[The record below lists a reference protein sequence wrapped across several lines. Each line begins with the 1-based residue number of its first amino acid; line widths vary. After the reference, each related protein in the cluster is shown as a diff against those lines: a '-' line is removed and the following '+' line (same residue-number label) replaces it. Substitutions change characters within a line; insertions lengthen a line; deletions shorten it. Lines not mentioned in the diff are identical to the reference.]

1 MASRGSGNWALVEH
15 QHHSRASRVYRF
27 QILLPNGTSTG
38 LTLKDP
44 GEEMPLHDF
53 LDHIRTELEDVPM
66 DGDDRRGIDWSGDV
80 YLEDLLDRKIHKEL
94 QFSDF
99 LTNSTNILRLQD
111 GEGFV
116 RTFENMWDL
125 TPPTEL
131 LQELPAEYSTES
143 ALADLI
149 DNSLQALWSNG
160 KKDRKLIRI
169 TIDQE
174 KMVIFDTGR
183 GMDGSDE
190 NSISKWGTIG
200 SSNHRVFRAKGI
212 GGKAPY
218 LVPFF
223 GMFGYGG
230 TIASMHLGRRAIVSS
245 KTKESRKV
253 FTLHLSR
260 EALLAKSSSK
270 LSWKTAGGVRDP
282 SEEELTLSPH
292 QSFTQVEIQ
301 GLNRCL
307 EAAKLQRFLKDI
319 YFPYIQYDEDN
330 GSMNTRRPVQFEV
343 NGVDLAEIL
352 ENEVT
357 VTNLHSCAGPS
368 FILDVTFSCTSTT
381 AANSEAH
388 ARIKCVYFP
397 IVKGKESI
405 DSILEMLRENASG
418 VKENFDKFSRVSIRR
433 LGRLLP
439 DARWGPLPFMEPK
452 QSKGKKAEL
461 LKRCCKRVKCFVE
474 TDAAFHPTLSKTDLA
489 QHDLFTKA
497 LRRLDGSSRSDSSVE
512 DVNVDVR
519 RGGRSLNVTQL
530 EKQYH
535 DWINNMHAQ
544 YDVEIDEG
552 DNDHTVIIN
561 PSNKDRLGISEDVQ
575 VIRVYTSVR
584 RKGKTWK
591 RGDHL
596 KIQPGVLARLKN
608 NFLSLKTI
616 FYATLEYV
624 VGEGLAGDICG
635 EARLIC
641 RSIEFSDKQGCLL
654 EEGPDS
660 MCLNIQESVS
670 FPISMIDNDKC
681 HTMENDSWR
690 QILGKKKEKAPA
702 CIEVLRNLQGSDLT
716 IERGLPF
723 EKVIMAGYKHPRE
736 IIAVILPQCATTCST
751 SPLDKRYILKDDE
764 IEMEMDINHLPGSK
778 KDHLRANCIYR
789 KLKKPSSRDSINGLY
804 IFQLSE
810 DSSIF
815 TKSGVYQF
823 IFSVR
828 CKDSSII
835 THETEITVRPN
846 SNTRRWQ
853 LSSIADCSAGNAV
866 VNIRL
871 GVPVRCLG
879 VRSHDSYGN
888 AIPFQDIRKAVITI
902 VDGNYILAQVEDIE
916 VELSSDS
923 MTLNIRDFLFKSSK
937 LDIIR
942 PKYEAMLKISLSD
955 NEFSHL
961 CPCKVMP
968 GLPSTINMDM
978 CLAWEKNLTPGE
990 VIDDALL
997 EVFDHC
1003 GNHVEEGTELIV
1015 EIVGFSFVDKHGH
1028 VRKVNSEGFVDLS
1041 GLLKVINGFGSQA
1054 CLKIFHHEKEIFAT
1068 TFQISIR
1075 NLEAVEVPRSCQA
1088 GTLLENIIFE
1098 VFDSDG
1104 LIDESM
1110 HGPHHTLSIR
1120 SNEKLVEGAQYTFER
1135 GRCIVSRVPV
1145 PREPGTVT
1153 FVAYHTHF
1161 PDLETTIQ
1169 IPVYTLDLVPVKGE
1183 NESEPICSYP
1193 TSSVSSQNTK
1203 SPSQLVL
1210 SQSNSLASNILG
1222 KFSDE
1227 IRAIDSD
1234 ICSQEVLI
1242 KAFDSRK
1249 KTLENDIVN
1258 LQDEISH
1265 TAGSAT
1271 GAIELTRHKIEE
1283 NVGTAAAVLCTLSS
1297 RQCLTDD
1304 VVGIVALLGTV
1315 ADRKMSRM
1323 LSLYLGE
1330 DNMLAVVCKT
1340 QAAANYF
1347 EKYAADGSVDVH
1359 FGIHQEAANLG
1370 APIRKRFPIICLDLI
1385 RPYTGGFHLNTK
1397 QKPLALPFPHSKGF
1411 RGFAVN
1417 MINLSPESLTIVTKH
1432 GHGLRETL
1440 FYRLFGELQVYETRD
1455 DMWQAIRHLKNGA
1468 ISLDG
1473 GIIKGDGML
1482 ILGYS
1487 DPEVTFPVVPRAALD
1502 VEEDNSEYVCN
1513 KIKTMH
1519 AQIGVVK
1526 TLENRISAAE
1536 EQRQK
1541 LVMERNE
1548 KKRKFDQISEVLSQ
1562 ASGSSDHQFYE

>member
-1 MASRGSGNWALVEH
+1 MA
-15 QHHSRASRVYRF
+15 Y
-27 QILLPNGTSTG
+27 
-38 LTLKDP
+38 
-44 GEEMPLHDF
+44 
-53 LDHIRTELEDVPM
+53 
-66 DGDDRRGIDWSGDV
+66 
-80 YLEDLLDRKIHKEL
+80 
-94 QFSDF
+94 
-99 LTNSTNILRLQD
+99 
-111 GEGFV
+111 
-116 RTFENMWDL
+116 
-125 TPPTEL
+125 
-131 LQELPAEYSTES
+131 
-143 ALADLI
+143 
-149 DNSLQALWSNG
+149 
-160 KKDRKLIRI
+160 
-169 TIDQE
+169 
-174 KMVIFDTGR
+174 
-183 GMDGSDE
+183 
-190 NSISKWGTIG
+190 
-200 SSNHRVFRAKGI
+200 
-212 GGKAPY
+212 
-218 LVPFF
+218 
-223 GMFGYGG
+223 
-230 TIASMHLGRRAIVSS
+230 VSYQ
-245 KTKESRKV
+245 
-253 FTLHLSR
+253 
-260 EALLAKSSSK
+260 
-270 LSWKTAGGVRDP
+270 GVMK
-282 SEEELTLSPH
+282 
-292 QSFTQVEIQ
+292 Q
-301 GLNRCL
+301 
-307 EAAKLQRFLKDI
+307 
-319 YFPYIQYDEDN
+319 
-330 GSMNTRRPVQFEV
+330 V

-357 VTNLHSCAGPS
+357 VTNLHSCAGPN

-418 VKENFDKFSRVSIRR
+418 VKENFDKFSRVSIRQ

-474 TDAAFHPTLSKTDLA
+474 TDAGFHPTLSKTDLA

-497 LRRLDGSSRSDSSVE
+497 LRCLDGSSRSDSS

-519 RGGRSLNVTQL
+519 SGGRSLNFTQL

-561 PSNKDRLGISEDVQ
+561 PSNKDRLGISED
-575 VIRVYTSVR
+575 
-584 RKGKTWK
+584 
-591 RGDHL
+591 
-596 KIQPGVLARLKN
+596 
-608 NFLSLKTI
+608 
-616 FYATLEYV
+616 
-624 VGEGLAGDICG
+624 G

-736 IIAVILPQCATTCST
+736 IIA
-751 SPLDKRYILKDDE
+751 
-764 IEMEMDINHLPGSK
+764 
-778 KDHLRANCIYR
+778 
-789 KLKKPSSRDSINGLY
+789 
-804 IFQLSE
+804 
-810 DSSIF
+810 
-815 TKSGVYQF
+815 
-823 IFSVR
+823 R

-853 LSSIADCSAGNAV
+853 LSSVTDCSADNAV

-871 GVPVRCLG
+871 GMPVRCLAA
-879 VRSHDSYGN
+879 RSHDSYGN
-888 AIPFQDIRKAVITI
+888 GIPFQDIRKAVITI

-923 MTLNIRDFLFKSSK
+923 MTLNIRDFLFKTSK

-955 NEFSHL
+955 NEFFHL

-990 VIDDALL
+990 VIDDTLL
-997 EVFDHC
+997 EVR
-1003 GNHVEEGTELIV
+1003 T
-1015 EIVGFSFVDKHGH
+1015 
-1028 VRKVNSEGFVDLS
+1028 
-1041 GLLKVINGFGSQA
+1041 
-1054 CLKIFHHEKEIFAT
+1054 CLKIFHHQKEIFAT

-1075 NLEAVEVPRSCQA
+1075 NLEAVKVPQSCQA

-1098 VFDSDG
+1098 VSDSDG
-1104 LIDESM
+1104 LIDESI
-1110 HGPHHTLSIR
+1110 HGPLHTLSIR

-1135 GRCIVSRVPV
+1135 GRCIVSHVPV
-1145 PREPGTVT
+1145 PLEPGTVT

-1169 IPVYTLDLVPVKGE
+1169 IPVYTLDLVLVKGE
-1183 NESEPICSYP
+1183 NESESICGYP
-1193 TSSVSSQNTK
+1193 TSSVSSQNTIP
-1203 SPSQLVL
+1203 PSQLVL
-1210 SQSNSLASNILG
+1210 SQSNCLASNILG

-1234 ICSQEVLI
+1234 ICTQEVLI

-1271 GAIELTRHKIEE
+1271 GAKELTRHKIEE

-1297 RQCLTDD
+1297 RQCFMDD

-1323 LSLYLGE
+1323 LSVYLGE

-1385 RPYTGGFHLNTK
+1385 RPYTGGLHLNTK

-1417 MINLSPESLTIVTKH
+1417 MIGLSPESLTIVTDH
-1432 GHGLRETL
+1432 GYGLRETL

-1502 VEEDNSEYVCN
+1502 VEEDDSEYVCN

-1519 AQIGVVK
+1519 AQMGVVK
-1526 TLENRISAAE
+1526 TLENRIRAAE
-1536 EQRQK
+1536 EQKQK
-1541 LVMERNE
+1541 LVMERN
-1548 KKRKFDQISEVLSQ
+1548 KRKRKFDEISEVLSQ
-1562 ASGSSDHQFYE
+1562 PSGSGDHQLYE

>member
-1 MASRGSGNWALVEH
+1 MASRGSGKWALVEH
-15 QHHSRASRVYRF
+15 RHHSRASRVYRF

-53 LDHIRTELEDVPM
+53 LNHIRTELENVPM
-66 DGDDRRGIDWSGDV
+66 DGGERRGIDWSGDV
-80 YLEDLLDRKIHKEL
+80 YLEDLLDRKIDKKV

-99 LTNSTNILRLQD
+99 ATKNTNILRLQD

-143 ALADLI
+143 ALADLV
-149 DNSLQALWSNG
+149 DNSLQALWSND

-174 KMVIFDTGR
+174 KIVIFDTGR

-212 GGKAPY
+212 GGEAPY

-260 EALLAKSSSK
+260 EALLEKSSSK
-270 LSWKTAGGVRDP
+270 LSWKTAGGIRDP
-282 SEEELTLSPH
+282 SKEELTLSPH

-301 GLNRCL
+301 GLNRYL
-307 EAAKLQRFLKDI
+307 GAAKLQRFLKDI

-330 GSMNTRRPVQFEV
+330 GSMNTRRLVQFEV

-357 VTNLHSCAGPS
+357 ITNLHSCAGPD

-381 AANSEAH
+381 SANSQAH
-388 ARIKCVYFP
+388 ARVKCVYFP

-474 TDAAFHPTLSKTDLA
+474 TDAGFHPTLSKTDLA

-497 LRRLDGSSRSDSSVE
+497 LRCLDGSSRSDSSVE
-512 DVNVDVR
+512 DVNVDVHR
-519 RGGRSLNVTQL
+519 VGRSLSCTQL

-535 DWINNMHAQ
+535 NWINNMHVK
-544 YDVEIDEG
+544 YDVEIDGG

-561 PSNKDRLGISEDVQ
+561 PSNKERLGISEDVE
-575 VIRVYTSVR
+575 VIRVYTSVS

-596 KIQPGVLARLKN
+596 KIQPGVVARMKS
-608 NFLSLKTI
+608 NFHSLKSI

-641 RSIEFSDKQGCLL
+641 RSIECSDNQGCLL

-660 MCLNIQESVS
+660 MRLNIQESVS

-681 HTMENDSWR
+681 HTMEDDSWR
-690 QILGKKKEKAPA
+690 QIRRKKKEKAPA
-702 CIEVLRNLQGSDLT
+702 CIEILRNLQGNDLA
-716 IERGLPF
+716 IERGLPI
-723 EKVIMAGYKHPRE
+723 EQVIMAGYKNPHE
-736 IIAVILPQCATTCST
+736 FIA
-751 SPLDKRYILKDDE
+751 
-764 IEMEMDINHLPGSK
+764 
-778 KDHLRANCIYR
+778 
-789 KLKKPSSRDSINGLY
+789 
-804 IFQLSE
+804 
-810 DSSIF
+810 
-815 TKSGVYQF
+815 
-823 IFSVR
+823 R

-835 THETEITVRPN
+835 KHETEITVRPN
-846 SNTRRWQ
+846 SNTRCWQ
-853 LSSIADCSAGNAV
+853 LSSVADCSADNAV
-866 VNIRL
+866 VDIRL
-871 GVPVRCLG
+871 GIPVRCLAA
-879 VRSHDSYGN
+879 RSHDLYGN
-888 AIPFQDIRKAVITI
+888 GIPFLDVHKAVITI
-902 VDGNYILAQVEDIE
+902 LDGDDFLAQVEDIE

-923 MTLNIRDFLFKSSK
+923 LTLNIRDFLFKTSK

-955 NEFSHL
+955 NEFSHP
-961 CPCKVMP
+961 CPCK
-968 GLPSTINMDM
+968 GFPSTINMDM
-978 CLAWEKNLTPGE
+978 SLAWEKNLTPGE

-1015 EIVGFSFVDKHGH
+1015 RIIGLSFVDKHGP
-1028 VRKVNSEGFVDLS
+1028 VRKVNSEGFVDLR
-1041 GLLKVINGFGSQA
+1041 GLLRVINGFGSQA
-1054 CLKIFHHEKEIFAT
+1054 CLKIFRHKKEIFAR
-1068 TFQISIR
+1068 TFQIAIR
-1075 NLEAVEVPRSCQA
+1075 NLKAVKVPQSCQA

-1098 VFDSDG
+1098 VSDSDG
-1104 LIDESM
+1104 LIDESI
-1110 HGPHHTLSIR
+1110 HGPLHTLSIR
-1120 SNEKLVEGAQYTFER
+1120 SNELKLVEGAQYAFER
-1135 GRCIVSRVPV
+1135 GRCIVSHVPV
-1145 PREPGTVT
+1145 PREPGRVT

-1161 PDLETTIQ
+1161 SDLETTIQ

-1193 TSSVSSQNTK
+1193 TSSGSSQNTIP
-1203 SPSQLVL
+1203 PSQLVL
-1210 SQSNSLASNILG
+1210 SQSNSLAANIMG

-1227 IRAIDSD
+1227 IREIDAE

-1249 KTLENDIVN
+1249 RALENDIVD

-1265 TAGSAT
+1265 TAGSAS
-1271 GAIELTRHKIEE
+1271 GAKELTRHKIEE
-1283 NVGTAAAVLCTLSS
+1283 NVGTAAAVLCS
-1297 RQCLTDD
+1297 RQWFRDD

-1315 ADRKMSRM
+1315 ADRKMSMM
-1323 LSLYLGE
+1323 LSVYLGE

-1340 QAAANYF
+1340 LAAANYF
-1347 EKYAADGSVDVH
+1347 EKYDADGSVDVH

-1370 APIRKRFPIICLDLI
+1370 VPIRKRFPIICLDAI
-1385 RPYTGGFHLNTK
+1385 RPYTGGLHLHTK

-1411 RGFAVN
+1411 KGFAVN
-1417 MINLSPESLTIVTKH
+1417 MINLSPESLKISTKN
-1432 GHGLRETL
+1432 GYGLRETL

-1455 DMWQAIRHLKNGA
+1455 DMWQAIPHLKNGA
-1468 ISLDG
+1468 VSLDG
-1473 GIIKGDGML
+1473 GIIKGDGLL

-1502 VEEDNSEYVCN
+1502 VEEDDSEYVCTR
-1513 KIKTMH
+1513 IKTMH
-1519 AQIGVVK
+1519 AQMDVVK
-1526 TLENRISAAE
+1526 TLENRIKAAE

-1548 KKRKFDQISEVLSQ
+1548 KKRKFDEISEVLSQ
-1562 ASGSSDHQFYE
+1562 PSGSGDHQLYQ

>member
-1 MASRGSGNWALVEH
+1 MASRGSENWALVEH
-15 QHHSRASRVYRF
+15 QHHSRESRVYRF

-174 KMVIFDTGR
+174 KIVIFDTGR

-245 KTKESRKV
+245 KTKDSRKV

-292 QSFTQVEIQ
+292 QSFTQVEIK

-357 VTNLHSCAGPS
+357 ITNLHSCAGPN

-381 AANSEAH
+381 AANSESH

-418 VKENFDKFSRVSIRR
+418 LKENFANFSRVSIRR

-474 TDAAFHPTLSKTDLA
+474 TDAGFHPTLSKTDLA

-497 LRRLDGSSRSDSSVE
+497 LRCLDGSSRSDSSVE

-519 RGGRSLNVTQL
+519 RGGRSLNFTQL

-575 VIRVYTSVR
+575 VIRVYTSVS

-670 FPISMIDNDKC
+670 FPISMIDNNKC

-736 IIAVILPQCATTCST
+736 IIAVILPKSATTCST
-751 SPLDKRYILKDDE
+751 SSLDKRYILKDDE
-764 IEMEMDINHLPGSK
+764 IEMEMGINHLPRSK

-835 THETEITVRPN
+835 AHETEITVRPN

-853 LSSIADCSAGNAV
+853 LSSVADCSADNAV

-871 GVPVRCLG
+871 GMPVRCLAA
-879 VRSHDSYGN
+879 RSHDSYGN
-888 AIPFQDIRKAVITI
+888 GIPFQDIRKAVITI

-923 MTLNIRDFLFKSSK
+923 LTLNIRDFLFKTSK

-978 CLAWEKNLTPGE
+978 CLSWEKNLTPGE

-997 EVFDHC
+997 EVLDHC

-1015 EIVGFSFVDKHGH
+1015 RIIGLSFVDKHGH

-1041 GLLKVINGFGSQA
+1041 GLLRVSNGFGSQA

-1075 NLEAVEVPRSCQA
+1075 NLEAVKVPQSCQA
-1088 GTLLENIIFE
+1088 GTLLENLIFE
-1098 VFDSDG
+1098 VSDSDG
-1104 LIDESM
+1104 LIDESI
-1110 HGPHHTLSIR
+1110 HGPLHTLSIR

-1135 GRCIVSRVPV
+1135 GRCIVSHVPV

-1153 FVAYHTHF
+1153 FVAYHTRF

-1169 IPVYTLDLVPVKGE
+1169 IPVYTLDLVSVKGE

-1193 TSSVSSQNTK
+1193 TSSVSSQNPIP
-1203 SPSQLVL
+1203 PSQLVL
-1210 SQSNSLASNILG
+1210 SQSNSLASSILG
-1222 KFSDE
+1222 NFSDE
-1227 IRAIDSD
+1227 IQAIDSD

-1249 KTLENDIVN
+1249 KTLENDIFN

-1271 GAIELTRHKIEE
+1271 VAKELTRHKIEE
-1283 NVGTAAAVLCTLSS
+1283 NVGTAAAVLCTLS
-1297 RQCLTDD
+1297 RQRFMDD

-1315 ADRKMSRM
+1315 EDRNMSRM
-1323 LSLYLGE
+1323 LSVYLGE

-1385 RPYTGGFHLNTK
+1385 RPYTGGLHLNTK

-1417 MINLSPESLTIVTKH
+1417 MINLSPESLTIVTEH
-1432 GHGLRETL
+1432 GRGLRETL

-1455 DMWQAIRHLKNGA
+1455 DMWQAIGHLKNGA

-1502 VEEDNSEYVCN
+1502 VEEDDTEYVCN
-1513 KIKTMH
+1513 KIKTIH
-1519 AQIGVVK
+1519 AQMGVLK
-1526 TLENRISAAE
+1526 TLENRIRAAE
-1536 EQRQK
+1536 EQKQK

-1548 KKRKFDQISEVLSQ
+1548 RKRKFDEISEVLSQ
-1562 ASGSSDHQFYE
+1562 PTAL

>member
-1 MASRGSGNWALVEH
+1 M
-15 QHHSRASRVYRF
+15 
-27 QILLPNGTSTG
+27 
-38 LTLKDP
+38 
-44 GEEMPLHDF
+44 
-53 LDHIRTELEDVPM
+53 
-66 DGDDRRGIDWSGDV
+66 
-80 YLEDLLDRKIHKEL
+80 
-94 QFSDF
+94 
-99 LTNSTNILRLQD
+99 
-111 GEGFV
+111 
-116 RTFENMWDL
+116 
-125 TPPTEL
+125 
-131 LQELPAEYSTES
+131 
-143 ALADLI
+143 
-149 DNSLQALWSNG
+149 
-160 KKDRKLIRI
+160 
-169 TIDQE
+169 
-174 KMVIFDTGR
+174 
-183 GMDGSDE
+183 
-190 NSISKWGTIG
+190 
-200 SSNHRVFRAKGI
+200 
-212 GGKAPY
+212 
-218 LVPFF
+218 
-223 GMFGYGG
+223 
-230 TIASMHLGRRAIVSS
+230 
-245 KTKESRKV
+245 
-253 FTLHLSR
+253 
-260 EALLAKSSSK
+260 
-270 LSWKTAGGVRDP
+270 
-282 SEEELTLSPH
+282 
-292 QSFTQVEIQ
+292 
-301 GLNRCL
+301 
-307 EAAKLQRFLKDI
+307 
-319 YFPYIQYDEDN
+319 
-330 GSMNTRRPVQFEV
+330 
-343 NGVDLAEIL
+343 
-352 ENEVT
+352 
-357 VTNLHSCAGPS
+357 
-368 FILDVTFSCTSTT
+368 
-381 AANSEAH
+381 
-388 ARIKCVYFP
+388 
-397 IVKGKESI
+397 
-405 DSILEMLRENASG
+405 
-418 VKENFDKFSRVSIRR
+418 
-433 LGRLLP
+433 
-439 DARWGPLPFMEPK
+439 
-452 QSKGKKAEL
+452 
-461 LKRCCKRVKCFVE
+461 
-474 TDAAFHPTLSKTDLA
+474 
-489 QHDLFTKA
+489 
-497 LRRLDGSSRSDSSVE
+497 
-512 DVNVDVR
+512 
-519 RGGRSLNVTQL
+519 
-530 EKQYH
+530 
-535 DWINNMHAQ
+535 
-544 YDVEIDEG
+544 
-552 DNDHTVIIN
+552 
-561 PSNKDRLGISEDVQ
+561 
-575 VIRVYTSVR
+575 
-584 RKGKTWK
+584 
-591 RGDHL
+591 
-596 KIQPGVLARLKN
+596 
-608 NFLSLKTI
+608 
-616 FYATLEYV
+616 
-624 VGEGLAGDICG
+624 
-635 EARLIC
+635 
-641 RSIEFSDKQGCLL
+641 
-654 EEGPDS
+654 
-660 MCLNIQESVS
+660 
-670 FPISMIDNDKC
+670 
-681 HTMENDSWR
+681 
-690 QILGKKKEKAPA
+690 
-702 CIEVLRNLQGSDLT
+702 
-716 IERGLPF
+716 
-723 EKVIMAGYKHPRE
+723 
-736 IIAVILPQCATTCST
+736 
-751 SPLDKRYILKDDE
+751 
-764 IEMEMDINHLPGSK
+764 
-778 KDHLRANCIYR
+778 
-789 KLKKPSSRDSINGLY
+789 
-804 IFQLSE
+804 
-810 DSSIF
+810 
-815 TKSGVYQF
+815 
-823 IFSVR
+823 
-828 CKDSSII
+828 
-835 THETEITVRPN
+835 
-846 SNTRRWQ
+846 
-853 LSSIADCSAGNAV
+853 
-866 VNIRL
+866 
-871 GVPVRCLG
+871 
-879 VRSHDSYGN
+879 
-888 AIPFQDIRKAVITI
+888 
-902 VDGNYILAQVEDIE
+902 
-916 VELSSDS
+916 
-923 MTLNIRDFLFKSSK
+923 
-937 LDIIR
+937 
-942 PKYEAMLKISLSD
+942 
-955 NEFSHL
+955 
-961 CPCKVMP
+961 
-968 GLPSTINMDM
+968 
-978 CLAWEKNLTPGE
+978 
-990 VIDDALL
+990 
-997 EVFDHC
+997 FDHC

-1075 NLEAVEVPRSCQA
+1075 NLEAVEVPQSCQA

-1104 LIDESM
+1104 LIDESI

-1193 TSSVSSQNTK
+1193 TSSVSSQNTIP
-1203 SPSQLVL
+1203 PSQLVL

-1271 GAIELTRHKIEE
+1271 GAKELTRHKIEE

-1297 RQCLTDD
+1297 RQCLSDD

>member
-1 MASRGSGNWALVEH
+1 MGAGDGRAVAAVSAAAATNAVRARTDDEVAAVGAGDDRVVAAESAAAAGDDRVVAAVSAAATADVSIGATYAVRHAPMHATVDPLVHGPVQRPVDQALVAQRAVVADARVMVGPLVDRPVDRPAFPVLEASAADSNLAAAGGVGEGSFRVGALTVSLPASPCKFSTNEPPSLQTLDSVAGPFVPRLLLGLEAFASPASPAAAH
-15 QHHSRASRVYRF
+15 QDGPLGQDDAGPFGQDDDGLGDVAGANCQVLSLSNPPSPVLDASRV
-27 QILLPNGTSTG
+27 
-38 LTLKDP
+38 D
-44 GEEMPLHDF
+44 
-53 LDHIRTELEDVPM
+53 ELS
-66 DGDDRRGIDWSGDV
+66 DD
-80 YLEDLLDRKIHKEL
+80 
-94 QFSDF
+94 
-99 LTNSTNILRLQD
+99 
-111 GEGFV
+111 
-116 RTFENMWDL
+116 
-125 TPPTEL
+125 
-131 LQELPAEYSTES
+131 
-143 ALADLI
+143 
-149 DNSLQALWSNG
+149 
-160 KKDRKLIRI
+160 
-169 TIDQE
+169 
-174 KMVIFDTGR
+174 
-183 GMDGSDE
+183 
-190 NSISKWGTIG
+190 
-200 SSNHRVFRAKGI
+200 
-212 GGKAPY
+212 
-218 LVPFF
+218 
-223 GMFGYGG
+223 
-230 TIASMHLGRRAIVSS
+230 
-245 KTKESRKV
+245 
-253 FTLHLSR
+253 
-260 EALLAKSSSK
+260 
-270 LSWKTAGGVRDP
+270 
-282 SEEELTLSPH
+282 
-292 QSFTQVEIQ
+292 
-301 GLNRCL
+301 
-307 EAAKLQRFLKDI
+307 
-319 YFPYIQYDEDN
+319 
-330 GSMNTRRPVQFEV
+330 EV

-357 VTNLHSCAGPS
+357 VTNLHSCAGPN

-418 VKENFDKFSRVSIRR
+418 
-433 LGRLLP
+433 
-439 DARWGPLPFMEPK
+439 
-452 QSKGKKAEL
+452 
-461 LKRCCKRVKCFVE
+461 
-474 TDAAFHPTLSKTDLA
+474 TDLA

-497 LRRLDGSSRSDSSVE
+497 LRCLDGSSRSDSS

-519 RGGRSLNVTQL
+519 SGGRSLNFTQL

-561 PSNKDRLGISEDVQ
+561 PSNKDRLGISED
-575 VIRVYTSVR
+575 
-584 RKGKTWK
+584 
-591 RGDHL
+591 
-596 KIQPGVLARLKN
+596 
-608 NFLSLKTI
+608 
-616 FYATLEYV
+616 
-624 VGEGLAGDICG
+624 G

-736 IIAVILPQCATTCST
+736 IIA
-751 SPLDKRYILKDDE
+751 
-764 IEMEMDINHLPGSK
+764 
-778 KDHLRANCIYR
+778 
-789 KLKKPSSRDSINGLY
+789 
-804 IFQLSE
+804 
-810 DSSIF
+810 
-815 TKSGVYQF
+815 
-823 IFSVR
+823 R

-853 LSSIADCSAGNAV
+853 LSSVTDCSADNAV

-871 GVPVRCLG
+871 GMPVRCLAA
-879 VRSHDSYGN
+879 RSHDSYGN
-888 AIPFQDIRKAVITI
+888 GIPFQDIRKAVITI

-923 MTLNIRDFLFKSSK
+923 MTLNIRDFLFKTSK

-955 NEFSHL
+955 NEFFHL

-990 VIDDALL
+990 VIDDTLL

-1003 GNHVEEGTELIV
+1003 GNHVEEGTELMV
-1015 EIVGFSFVDKHGH
+1015 GIVGLSFVDKHGH
-1028 VRKVNSEGFVDLS
+1028 VQKVNSEGFVDLS
-1041 GLLKVINGFGSQA
+1041 GLLRVTNGFGSQA
-1054 CLKIFHHEKEIFAT
+1054 CLKIFHHQKEIFAT

-1075 NLEAVEVPRSCQA
+1075 NLEAVKVPQSCQA

-1098 VFDSDG
+1098 VSDSDG
-1104 LIDESM
+1104 LIDESI
-1110 HGPHHTLSIR
+1110 HGPLHTLSIR

-1135 GRCIVSRVPV
+1135 GRCIVSHVPV
-1145 PREPGTVT
+1145 PLEPGTVT

-1169 IPVYTLDLVPVKGE
+1169 IPVYTLDLVLVKGE
-1183 NESEPICSYP
+1183 NESESICGYP
-1193 TSSVSSQNTK
+1193 TSSVSSQNTIP
-1203 SPSQLVL
+1203 PSQLVL
-1210 SQSNSLASNILG
+1210 SQSNCLASNILG

-1234 ICSQEVLI
+1234 ICTQEVLI

-1271 GAIELTRHKIEE
+1271 GAKELTRHKIEE

-1297 RQCLTDD
+1297 RQCFMDD

-1323 LSLYLGE
+1323 LSVYLGE

-1385 RPYTGGFHLNTK
+1385 RPYTGGLHLNTK

-1417 MINLSPESLTIVTKH
+1417 MIGLSPESLTIVTDH
-1432 GHGLRETL
+1432 GYGLRETL

-1502 VEEDNSEYVCN
+1502 VEEDDSEYVCN

-1519 AQIGVVK
+1519 AQMGVVK
-1526 TLENRISAAE
+1526 TLENRIRAAE
-1536 EQRQK
+1536 EQKQK
-1541 LVMERNE
+1541 LVMERN
-1548 KKRKFDQISEVLSQ
+1548 KRKRKFDEISEVLSQ
-1562 ASGSSDHQFYE
+1562 PSGSGDHQLYE